1 MEDAPSTK
9 GHGRQPKPR
18 CGARRRDGGTCRNGA
33 GARTDHPGVGFCANH
48 GGSTPTHQVAAERV
62 VAEQAVA
69 ATAARFGLD
78 LDDTPLDEI
87 ALREIRRSSAM
98 VGQLARMLSELS
110 AEELTFGV
118 AGRDI
123 RHPGQ
128 PGDQPGGQQQ
138 LDVQVHQRARVHP
151 LVKMHS
157 DERDQL
163 RAWMV
168 AAHQAGVRERLV
180 RQVQL
185 EGQLMADLVNAIL
198 SDPELEMRP
207 EQVARFGVVVPRHL
221 RRMDVIE
228 RGEGAG

>member
-1 MEDAPSTK
+1 MEDAPPMP
-9 GHGRQPKPR
+9 GHGKQPKPR

-33 GARTDHPGVGFCANH
+33 GARTDHPGVGSCANH
-48 GGSTPTHQVAAERV
+48 GGSTQTHQAAAERV
-62 VAEQAVA
+62 AAEQAVA

-78 LDDTPLDEI
+78 LDDTAPDEI

-98 VGQLARMLSELS
+98 VGHLARMVSDLS
-110 AEELTFGV
+110 ADELAYGLS
-118 AGRDI
+118 GRDI
-123 RHPGQ
+123 RQAGQTGGQGQ
-128 PGDQPGGQQQ
+128 P
-138 LDVQVHQRARVHP
+138 DVQVHQRARIHP
-151 LVKMHS
+151 LVKMLH

-168 AAHQAGVRERLV
+168 AAHQAGIRERLV

-185 EGQLMADLVNAIL
+185 EGTLMADLVNAIL

-228 RGEGAG
+228 HGELGG